1 MIETIQQTAENQMQK
16 AVEILRN
23 DLVKVRTGRA
33 SPGLIEHIKVS
44 CYGSELPLNQVASVS
59 VGDPR
64 TLLVMP
70 WDKAMVM
77 PVEKAIMQSDLGL
90 NPVSAGQTIR
100 VPLPPMTEE
109 RRKELIKNI
118 RNEGENSKIV
128 VRNLRRDANTQIKD
142 LLKEKTISED
152 EEHRAAEKIQKIT
165 DKYIAEIDRILSD
178 KETDLMEI

>member
-1 MIETIQQTAENQMQK
+1 VIGTIQQTAENQMQK